1 MIGIGVFN
9 VLFVATLYVV
19 IYKRRRGQL
28 VNVKIVS
35 VVVSMYIIAF
45 AVSEF
50 RILLKQISN
59 SYSQLKLQHIAV
71 VMHRSVI
78 GFVQNADKPGA
89 VYEYFFRTSDP
100 SYLLEN
106 SLYFIQT
113 VIGDSFVVRSS
124 YSASE
129 SFEV

>member
-19 IYKRRRGQL
+19 IYKRRRGQP

-45 AVSEF
+45 AVRKF

-59 SYSQLKLQHIAV
+59 SYSEVKL
-71 VMHRSVI
+71 
-78 GFVQNADKPGA
+78 
-89 VYEYFFRTSDP
+89 
-100 SYLLEN
+100 
-106 SLYFIQT
+106 
-113 VIGDSFVVRSS
+113 
-124 YSASE
+124 
-129 SFEV
+129 

>member
-9 VLFVATLYVV
+9 VLFVAALYIV
-19 IYKRRRGQL
+19 IYKRRRGQP

-59 SYSQLKLQHIAV
+59 SYSTETPA
-71 VMHRSVI
+71 HR
-78 GFVQNADKPGA
+78 
-89 VYEYFFRTSDP
+89 R
-100 SYLLEN
+100 
-106 SLYFIQT
+106 
-113 VIGDSFVVRSS
+113 GD
-124 YSASE
+124 A
-129 SFEV
+129 

>member
-9 VLFVATLYVV
+9 VLFVAALYVV
-19 IYKRRRGQL
+19 IYKRRRGQP

-35 VVVSMYIIAF
+35 VVLSMYIIAF

-50 RILLKQISN
+50 RILLKQISG
-59 SYSQLKLQHIAV
+59 SYSHLKLQHIVV

-89 VYEYFFRTSDP
+89 AYEYFFRTSDP